1 MAQTNE
7 PYNRIE
13 RQRQKQFT
21 RKVSSGEF
29 TKRESGKVARRVV
42 RFAREP
48 NFPAM
53 RRSFLMSRNANSI
66 SSDSSHFEA
75 QRREMVALQIRD
87 RGIRSERVLAAM
99 ANVPRHEFVPA
110 SQMAA
115 AYSDNA
121 LLIGEG
127 QTISQPYVV
136 AAMTD
141 ALSLTGS
148 ERVLEIGGGSGYQA
162 AVLSL
167 LVNDVIALEF
177 VPQLADAARSRL
189 ARLGFSN
196 VCIEQADGSLGWPLG
211 APYDAILVAAAAPE
225 IPPPLIDQLAEG
237 GRLVVPVGS
246 AEEQNLIRL
255 VKCNGSVTRQVMFA
269 CRFVP
274 LRGRHGWQT
283 EPQGTSQ

>member
-1 MAQTNE
+1 ME
-7 PYNRIE
+7 
-13 RQRQKQFT
+13 
-21 RKVSSGEF
+21 
-29 TKRESGKVARRVV
+29 RESGKVARRVV

-48 NFPAM
+48 NFLAT
-53 RRSFLMSRNANSI
+53 RRSSRMSRNANSI
-66 SSDSSHFEA
+66 PSEPSHFEA
-75 QRREMVALQIRD
+75 LRREMVALQIRD

-99 ANVPRHEFVPA
+99 ASVPRHEFVPT
-110 SQMAA
+110 SQVSA

-162 AVLSL
+162 AVLSVL
-167 LVNDVIALEF
+167 AREVVAMEF

-189 ARLGFSN
+189 ARLGFSK
-196 VCIEQADGSLGWPLG
+196 VRIEQADGSLGWPLG

-237 GRLVVPVGS
+237 GRLVIPVGS
-246 AEEQNLIRL
+246 AEEQNLLLL
-255 VKCNGSVTRQVMFA
+255 VKCNGSLTQQVLFA

-274 LRGRHGWQT
+274 LRGRHGWQI
-283 EPQGTSQ
+283 EPQGTTP

>member
-1 MAQTNE
+1 
-7 PYNRIE
+7 
-13 RQRQKQFT
+13 
-21 RKVSSGEF
+21 
-29 TKRESGKVARRVV
+29 VV

-48 NFPAM
+48 NFLAT
-53 RRSFLMSRNANSI
+53 RRSYIMSRNANSI
-66 SSDSSHFEA
+66 PSELSHFEA

-99 ANVPRHEFVPA
+99 ASVPRHEFVPA
-110 SQMAA
+110 SQASV

-141 ALSLTGS
+141 ALSLAGS

-167 LVNDVIALEF
+167 LAREVIALEF
-177 VPQLADAARSRL
+177 VTQLADAARERL

-196 VCIEQADGSLGWPLG
+196 VRIEQADGSLGWPLA

-237 GRLVVPVGS
+237 GRLIVPVGS
-246 AEEQNLIRL
+246 AEEQNLLLLAKR
-255 VKCNGSVTRQVMFA
+255 NGAVTRQVMFA

-274 LRGRHGWQT
+274 LRGRFGWQT
-283 EPQGTSQ
+283 EPQGTTQ